1 MKQTVLKCTD
11 YREFDQIDYIF
22 MKYRLSIS
30 KSQEGNEHKII
41 WSG

>member
-1 MKQTVLKCTD
+1 MKQTVLMCTA
-11 YREFDQIDYIF
+11 YRKFNQIDYIF

-30 KSQEGNEHKII
+30 KYQEGNDHKII